1 MAMRNNKDVLTLI
14 KALSVVNLHLCAH

>member
-1 MAMRNNKDVLTLI
+1 MAMHNNKDVLTLI